1 MKKYLIVLL
10 LICNTYQLFAQE
22 KKEFKISL
30 AIGRSFLNTMT
41 NNTNLLYAK
50 YEGSDLSRLY
60 ELSPN
65 EERAF
70 SLELTLPSK
79 HENINYVAG
88 SLFMQGVETWM
99 SDNFGS
105 GTVDDEFVY
114 TYYVNSEINGGGVY
128 GGLETK
134 AGNKHIGITAK
145 FTVGVFSFKNS
156 TTILDKRTDPIIE
169 VSDYK
174 YSGGLGG
181 LASLG
186 AYAKV
191 WRISVNPNFQTI
203 YSGGGNSS
211 FLFWGFNL
219 PVAFYF

>member
-1 MKKYLIVLL
+1 MKHTIITIALAFFILAV
-10 LICNTYQLFAQE
+10 NAQE
-22 KKEFKISL
+22 KKEFKTSL
-30 AIGRSFLNTMT
+30 AIGSSFINVMT
-41 NNTNLLYAK
+41 NYSNLIYAK
-50 YEGSDLSRLY
+50 YEGSELSRMN

-65 EERAF
+65 KERAF
-70 SLELTLPSK
+70 SLELSMHSK
-79 HENINYVAG
+79 RENINYVFG
-88 SLFMQGVETWM
+88 SFFMQGVETWG
-99 SDNFGS
+99 SKNFINDTDS
-105 GTVDDEFVY
+105 EEFTY
-114 TYYVNSEINGGGVY
+114 IYYVNSEINGGGVY
-128 GGLETK
+128 SGIQANVGHV
-134 AGNKHIGITAK
+134 NFGITAK
-145 FTVGVFSFKNS
+145 FTLGLFSFKNN
-156 TTILDKRTDPIIE
+156 TDILDKRTNPITE
-169 VSDYK
+169 VTDYK